1 MDRGRVQVVQPDIG
15 RVGGFTE
22 ARRVCQ
28 AARERGLTVVPHVWK
43 TGISI
48 AAATHLAAVTPHC
61 AFIEFLPSSLCES
74 ALRKELLTSDVKM
87 ENGHIPIPSGPGLG
101 VELNREA
108 LGRFKEAATVAER
121 KILRQSSRSTIFPVT
136 RK

>member
-1 MDRGRVQVVQPDIG
+1 VSVVQPDIG

-22 ARRVCQ
+22 ARRVCD
-28 AARERGLTVVPHVWK
+28 AARERGLVVVPHVWK

-48 AAATHLAAVTPHC
+48 AAAMHLAAVTPHC

-74 ALRKELLTSDVKM
+74 ALRKELLTGEVRL
-87 ENGHIPIPSGPGLG
+87 ENGNISLPRSPGLG

-108 LGRFKEAATVAER
+108 AATER
-121 KILRQSSRSTIFPVT
+121 KILRQSERAENEVLTA
-136 RK
+136 